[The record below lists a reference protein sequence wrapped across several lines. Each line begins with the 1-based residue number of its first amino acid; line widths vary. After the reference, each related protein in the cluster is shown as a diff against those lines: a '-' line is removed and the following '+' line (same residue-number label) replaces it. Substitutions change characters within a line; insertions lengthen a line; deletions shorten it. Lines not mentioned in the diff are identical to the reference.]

1 MALKF
6 IKGFLSK
13 TKKLLNKNMKIEL
26 REITVSE
33 LIEKYENNQENGVVG
48 FGEKLDIRPPYQRE
62 FVYKPAQQEAVIE
75 TILNGYPLN
84 VMYWATRE
92 DGTFE
97 VIDGQQRTIS
107 ICNYTN
113 SEFSYQNLYFHNLPQ
128 DKKDSILSYKLM
140 IYICTGVDSEKLKW
154 FETINIAGE
163 KLTKQELRNAVY
175 SGSWVSDAKKYF
187 SKTGCPAYGVGEK
200 YLNGSSIRQDYLET
214 TIKWISEDKI
224 EDYMSKH
231 ASDANAVALWSY
243 FQAVISWVQATFSVY
258 RKEMKGIEWGFLYN
272 EHKDNVLD
280 AKKIENEVKKLM
292 EDVDVT
298 NKKGIYEYILTKN
311 LKHLSIRAFDN
322 RMKREVFEKQNGV
335 CVKCEDEFELSQM
348 EADHITPW
356 SEGGKTDGENC
367 QMLCQGCNRRKSN
380 K

>member
-280 AKKIENEVKKLM
+280 AKKIENEVKNLM